1 MSEGVSSYAS
11 ALLSLCLIYHQD
23 TEIAYNSW
31 EAETTEASCGP
42 VLMLQRQK
50 LQVDVCSLQI
60 LILQHVPVSVILT
73 LLSAGDFLL
82 LNLTLEGTLY
92 IVLLGR
98 KVLEENIDANLS
110 KLVS

>member
-1 MSEGVSSYAS
+1 M
-11 ALLSLCLIYHQD
+11 
-23 TEIAYNSW
+23 
-31 EAETTEASCGP
+31 
-42 VLMLQRQK
+42 
-50 LQVDVCSLQI
+50 DVRSLQI